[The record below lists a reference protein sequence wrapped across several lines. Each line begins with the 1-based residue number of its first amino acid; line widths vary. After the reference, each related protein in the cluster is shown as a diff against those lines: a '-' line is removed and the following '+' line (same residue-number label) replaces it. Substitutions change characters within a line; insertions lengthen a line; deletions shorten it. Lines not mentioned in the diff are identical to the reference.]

1 VQSADVIILEK
12 PPVDSQNDFSRM
24 LTAVESRSK
33 LLDFSSYYWS
43 IENPGNFEG
52 IIGSSAALAEIV
64 DLVRIV
70 APTDSTVLI
79 QGATGTGK
87 ELIARAIH
95 NRSRPAIETAS
106 TGKEALWRRPVL
118 LSVTPTSSGY
128 HVAKFVSLL
137 FFLSIRLGLTL
148 AFEFNDFFGT

>member
-1 VQSADVIILEK
+1 MSSFWK
-12 PPVDSQNDFSRM
+12 NR
-24 LTAVESRSK
+24 RSTRK
-33 LLDFSSYYWS
+33 TIFRACSPLWNRDPSCWTS
-43 IENPGNFEG
+43 
-52 IIGSSAALAEIV
+52 
-64 DLVRIV
+64 
-70 APTDSTVLI
+70 APTIGASKTPAISRASLARAQLSRKYWIWFESSDSTVLI
-79 QGATGTGK
+79 QGETGTGK